1 MIETGVIV
9 MTIVLCICLFLVL
22 FTVSYMLLCHILN
35 KIMEYWFYKFERVT
49 TNELVLN
56 KEYYKS
62 IGINT
67 NKLVASIEIIPF
79 CQEDIK
85 FEFNDIYISSYENV
99 KLVNVQDGP
108 CIWKR
113 RWDRE
118 YIGSR
123 LYSNR
128 PEEASITI
136 VTSDRNL
143 LDHVEML
150 MYEKT
155 RFNIS
160 VLEPDGSTHIRIN
173 NVVIT
178 KEVFDGNT
186 HYITGDFSTFL
197 NTKI

>member
-1 MIETGVIV
+1 
-9 MTIVLCICLFLVL
+9 
-22 FTVSYMLLCHILN
+22 MLLCHILN
-35 KIMEYWFYKFERVT
+35 KIMEYWFCKFERVT

-67 NKLVASIEIIPF
+67 DKLMAKIEIIPF
-79 CQEDIK
+79 CQEDIQ
-85 FEFNDIYISSYENV
+85 FEFNDIRLTSYENV
-99 KLVNVQDGP
+99 KLVNVQNGP

-118 YIGSR
+118 YPKSK

-128 PEEASITI
+128 PDGRFITI

-143 LDHVEML
+143 LNNVGML

-160 VLEPDGSTHIRIN
+160 VLEPDGSTDIRIN
-173 NVVIT
+173 NVIIT
-178 KEVFDGNT
+178 KEVFDGNA
-186 HYITGDFSTFL
+186 HYITGDFSTYL